1 MGTLQIEIKEDRAD
15 SYDDPPLTSRTEL
28 KQIFTHAPSSPDQME
43 AAAAEGTNYVLG
55 NQMEAAAAEGTNYLL
70 GNLPGGDGTVEHL
83 PGTELA
89 VGQDKGD
96 PQLDEDAEDKT
107 PCCDFSIKAVLAIAG
122 MLLATQVLSCATECL
137 DLCG

>member
-1 MGTLQIEIKEDRAD
+1 MAIGIKEDCAD

-28 KQIFTHAPSSPDQME
+28 KQIFTHVPSSPD
-43 AAAAEGTNYVLG
+43 
-55 NQMEAAAAEGTNYLL
+55 QMEAAAAEGTNYLL
-70 GNLPGGDGTVEHL
+70 GNLPGGDPTVEHL

-89 VGQDKGD
+89 VCTPRPGQDKGD

-107 PCCDFSIKAVLAIAG
+107 SCCDFSIKAVLAIAG